1 MERKYIYGGVA
12 LVVIIFIL
20 FLIMR
25 KKGTDSSSSTGDTN
39 VGPTIEVSELQATQ
53 NPDKSDNTVTKTESY
68 VIQSSEGYD
77 ATQGTFDDKELS
89 KNIQLSLMWNN
100 GGGWDEINKII
111 IKWEQEVSDET
122 DDTKTKNVERMRH
135 VISKSASENATYFTQ
150 YASGLTHTFQA
161 NKKFDGNDVPNDKKF
176 SAVGKNMIHVYY
188 VDKDKNEV
196 RLTGDDVPS
205 YTVTVDM
212 LSATKDLLS
221 AKTYTYKP
229 TTGGATISA
238 NITEH
243 EYYLY
248 SSAVKKDIIN
258 HIDSSKY
265 GTVVL
270 LPEGESANNS
280 TVRLKVNF
288 KNSAGDSVANDGKEY
303 FLMRGSDDG
312 KIIIKD
318 VTDVTNFT
326 EQYKFEVVTGKSDD
340 YIRLRRVGNNNKD
353 KFMMIDFADDK
364 KLKIKSYTVIDD
376 ACTNKSLDF
385 LLSASKVSTI
395 PSCVS
400 GLDFNDGDSL
410 GTTNYIYNKDDPKN
424 DSGKLVF
431 SLKNDNGKEIG
442 WIYLKLKDG
451 EPDVKSGGK
460 ATFFIKDSDDDDDY
474 IPVSHVPKPE
484 QVTGEWQDTSVVAYR
499 GDFTVSLTDYDTK
512 YHLYKRLF
520 DDHGLYKFESLGY
533 FQLQE

>member
-53 NPDKSDNTVTKTESY
+53 NPDKSDNTVENTKTESY
-68 VIQSSEGYD
+68 MIQTSEGYD
-77 ATQGTFDDKELS
+77 ATQGNFDDKELS

-111 IKWEQEVSDET
+111 IKWEQEVTDET

-135 VISKSASENATYFTQ
+135 VILKSTENAKYFTQ
-150 YASGLTHTFQA
+150 YESGLTHTFQA
-161 NKKFDGNDVPNDKKF
+161 NKDATGNDVPNDKKF

-258 HIDSSKY
+258 HISN
-265 GTVVL
+265 GTKKGKVLL
-270 LPEGESANNS
+270 LPEGVSAANS
-280 TVRLKVNF
+280 TVRLKV
-288 KNSAGDSVANDGKEY
+288 KLDTGGTSGKTY
-303 FLMRGSDDG
+303 FLKRGTG
-312 KIIIKD
+312 GIIEIFD
-318 VTDVTNFT
+318 ATNVTTFGD
-326 EQYKFEVVTGKSDD
+326 EYQFEVVTGSEDK
-340 YIRLRRVGNNNKD
+340 YIRFRQLGDTHKD
-353 KFMMIDFADDK
+353 KFMMIDFADK

-385 LLSASKVSTI
+385 LLSTSKVSI

-410 GTTNYIYNKDDPKN
+410 GTTNYIYNKNDPRN
-424 DSGKLVF
+424 DSDKLVF

-451 EPDVKSGGK
+451 EPDVKSEGK

-484 QVTGEWQDTSVVAYR
+484 QVTGEWQDTSVVAFR

>member
-100 GGGWDEINKII
+100 GGGWDDITKII
-111 IKWEQEVSDET
+111 VKWEQEIT
-122 DDTKTKNVERMRH
+122 DPDDSSKKINVERMRH
-135 VISKSASENATYFTQ
+135 VISKGASENATYFTQ

-161 NKKFDGNDVPNDKKF
+161 NKDATGNDVATDKKF

-258 HIDSSKY
+258 HISN
-265 GTVVL
+265 GTKKGKVLL
-270 LPEGESANNS
+270 LPEGVSAANS
-280 TVRLKVNF
+280 TVRLKV
-288 KNSAGDSVANDGKEY
+288 KLDTGGTSGKTY
-303 FLMRGSDDG
+303 FLKRGTG
-312 KIIIKD
+312 GIIEIFD
-318 VTDVTNFT
+318 ATNVTTFGD
-326 EQYKFEVVTGKSDD
+326 EYQFEVVTGSEDK
-340 YIRLRRVGNNNKD
+340 YIRFRQLGDTHKD
-353 KFMMIDFADDK
+353 KFMMIDFADK

-385 LLSASKVSTI
+385 LLSTSKVSI

-410 GTTNYIYNKDDPKN
+410 GTTNYIYNKNDPRN
-424 DSGKLVF
+424 GSDKLVF

-484 QVTGEWQDTSVVAYR
+484 QVTGEWQDTSVVAFR

>member
-53 NPDKSDNTVTKTESY
+53 NPDKSDNTVENTKTESY
-68 VIQSSEGYD
+68 MIQTSEGYD
-77 ATQGTFDDKELS
+77 ATQGNFDDKELS

-111 IKWEQEVSDET
+111 IKWEQEVTDET

-135 VISKSASENATYFTQ
+135 VILKSTENAKYFTQ
-150 YASGLTHTFQA
+150 YESGLTHTFQA
-161 NKKFDGNDVPNDKKF
+161 NKDATGNDVATDKKF

-188 VDKDKNEV
+188 VKDKNEV

-258 HIDSSKY
+258 HISN
-265 GTVVL
+265 GTKKGKVLL
-270 LPEGESANNS
+270 LPEGVSAANS
-280 TVRLKVNF
+280 TVRLKV
-288 KNSAGDSVANDGKEY
+288 KLDTGGTSGKTY
-303 FLMRGSDDG
+303 FLKRGTG
-312 KIIIKD
+312 GIIEIFD
-318 VTDVTNFT
+318 ATNVTTFGD
-326 EQYKFEVVTGKSDD
+326 EYQFEVVTGSEDK
-340 YIRLRRVGNNNKD
+340 YIRFRQLGDTHKD
-353 KFMMIDFADDK
+353 KFMMIDFADK

-385 LLSASKVSTI
+385 LLSTSKVSTI
-395 PSCVS
+395 SSCVS

-410 GTTNYIYNKDDPKN
+410 GTTNYIYNKNDPKN
-424 DSGKLVF
+424 NSGRLVF

-484 QVTGEWQDTSVVAYR
+484 QVTGEWQDTSVVAFR